1 MIKEHNMKG
10 VTVWFTG
17 LPCSGKTTL
26 ALKLN
31 AELKKRGIR
40 PEELDGDI
48 TRKYLSKGLGFSKED
63 RDENIRRV
71 GFVCSLLT
79 RQGAVT
85 TAAFVSPYRS
95 IRAEIRAMI
104 GAFIEVYVKC
114 SLEKCIERDVKG
126 MYKKA
131 IAGEIK
137 NFTGIS
143 DPFEEPEKPEL
154 VVETDKESAE
164 ESLQKILA
172 KMEELGYLR
181 PAAEDLVLPDYLRR
195 DLLKSPARGN
205 FPDLST
211 FVIHILGQYVAHHGS
226 DGSDISQAEEEAA
239 KAKLKKLGY
248 LS

>member
-1 MIKEHNMKG
+1 MKG

-31 AELKKRGIR
+31 AELKKRGYQ

-79 RQGAVT
+79 RHGAVT

-104 GAFIEVYVKC
+104 GNFIEIYVKC
-114 SLEKCIERDVKG
+114 GLDQCILRDVKG

-143 DPFEEPEKPEL
+143 DPFEEPENPEL
-154 VVETDKESAE
+154 ILETDKQSE
-164 ESLQKILA
+164 EECLQKILQ
-172 KMEELGYLR
+172 KMEAMGYLQ
-181 PAAEDLVLPDYLRR
+181 PAANEVRIPEYLRK
-195 DLLKSPARGN
+195 DLLAHSAREN
-205 FPDLST
+205 FPDLPT
-211 FVIHILGQYVAHHGS
+211 FVIHALGQYVAQHG
-226 DGSDISQAEEEAA
+226 DGGALSQAEEDAA
-239 KAKLKKLGY
+239 KEKLKRLGY

>member
-1 MIKEHNMKG
+1 MNKEQQMKG

-26 ALKLN
+26 ALKLS
-31 AELKKRGIR
+31 AELKKRGIVS
-40 PEELDGDI
+40 EDLDGDV

-79 RQGAVT
+79 RHGAVT
-85 TAAFVSPYRS
+85 TAAFVSPYRT
-95 IRAEIRAMI
+95 IRAEIRKMI
-104 GAFIEVYVKC
+104 GNFMEVYVKC
-114 SLEKCIERDVKG
+114 SLEKCIERDIKY

-143 DPFEEPEKPEL
+143 DPYEEPENPEL
-154 VVETDKESAE
+154 IVETDKESEA
-164 ESLQKILA
+164 ESLNKILA
-172 KMEELGYLR
+172 KMEELGYL
-181 PAAEDLVLPDYLRR
+181 PAPANHVFIPDYLRR
-195 DLLKSPARGN
+195 ELDQNLVKRN

-211 FVIHILGQYVAHHGS
+211 FVIHILNQYVSQNSG
-226 DGSDISQAEEEAA
+226 GGEISQAEEDAA
-239 KAKLKKLGY
+239 REKLKKLGY

>member
-1 MIKEHNMKG
+1 MKG

-26 ALKLN
+26 ALKLS
-31 AELKKRGIR
+31 AELKKRGIQC
-40 PEELDGDI
+40 EDLDGDI

-79 RQGAVT
+79 KHGAVT

-95 IRAEIRAMI
+95 IRAEIREMI
-104 GAFIEVYVKC
+104 GDFVEVYVKC

-154 VVETDKESAE
+154 VIESDKESE
-164 ESLQKILA
+164 DESLQKLLV
-172 KMEELGYLR
+172 KLEELGYLK
-181 PAAEDLVLPDYLRR
+181 PAGKDVVIPDYLRQ
-195 DLLKSPARGN
+195 DLIKILGSQN
-205 FPDLST
+205 FPDLPT
-211 FVIHILGQYVAHHGS
+211 FVIHILSSYAAQNSGQGELPK
-226 DGSDISQAEEEAA
+226 AEEDAVRE
-239 KAKLKKLGY
+239 KLKKLGY
-248 LS
+248 IS

>member
-1 MIKEHNMKG
+1 MKG

-26 ALKLN
+26 ALKLS
-31 AELKKRGIR
+31 AALAGRGITC
-40 PEELDGDI
+40 ENLDGDV

-79 RQGAVT
+79 RHGAVT

-95 IRAEIRAMI
+95 VRDEVRQMV
-104 GAFIEVYVKC
+104 GNFVEVYVKC
-114 SLEKCIERDVKG
+114 GLEACIARDVKG

-143 DPFEEPEKPEL
+143 DPFEEPERPEL
-154 VVETDKESAE
+154 VIESDKESE
-164 ESLQKILA
+164 DESLRKVLA
-172 KMEELGYLR
+172 KLDELGYLKAGAGAIAI
-181 PAAEDLVLPDYLRR
+181 PEYLRQ
-195 DLLKSPARGN
+195 DLLRILGQQS
-205 FPDLST
+205 FPDLNT
-211 FVIHILGQYVAHHGS
+211 LIIHILGQYAAQHAAGDLPPS
-226 DGSDISQAEEEAA
+226 EEDAVRE
-239 KAKLKKLGY
+239 KLKKLGY
-248 LS
+248 IS

>member
-1 MIKEHNMKG
+1 MKG

-31 AELKKRGIR
+31 AELKKRGYN

-79 RQGAVT
+79 RHGALT

-95 IRAEIRAMI
+95 IRAEIRQMI
-104 GAFIEVYVKC
+104 GNFVEVYVKC

-137 NFTGIS
+137 NFTGVS
-143 DPFEEPEKPEL
+143 DPFEEPENPEL
-154 VVETDKESAE
+154 VIESDKESE
-164 ESLQKILA
+164 DESLTKLLN
-172 KMEELGYLR
+172 KLEELGYLK
-181 PAAEDLVLPDYLRR
+181 PADKDVVIPDYLRQ
-195 DLLKSPARGN
+195 DLIKILGSQN
-205 FPDLST
+205 FPDLPT
-211 FVIHILGQYVAHHGS
+211 FVIHILSNYAAQNNAAGEL
-226 DGSDISQAEEEAA
+226 SQSEEDAVRE
-239 KAKLKKLGY
+239 KLKKLGY
-248 LS
+248 IS

>member
-1 MIKEHNMKG
+1 MKG

-26 ALKLN
+26 ALKLS
-31 AELKKRGIR
+31 AELKKRGILA
-40 PEELDGDI
+40 EDLDGDV

-79 RQGAVT
+79 KHGAVV

-95 IRAEIRAMI
+95 IRNEIRGMI
-104 GAFIEVYVKC
+104 GNFIEVYVKC
-114 SLEKCIERDVKG
+114 SLDKCIERDVKG

-137 NFTGIS
+137 NFTGVS

-154 VVETDKESAE
+154 VVETDKESEA
-164 ESLQKILA
+164 ESLKKIIA
-172 KMEELGYLR
+172 KLEELGYLR
-181 PAAEDLVLPDYLRR
+181 PSDKDILIPDYLRQ
-195 DLLKSPARGN
+195 DLLKTMANQN

-211 FVIHILGQYVAHHGS
+211 YVIHILGQYVAQNSGP
-226 DGSDISQAEEEAA
+226 GDISKAEEDAVRE
-239 KAKLKKLGY
+239 KLKKLGY
-248 LS
+248 IS

>member
-1 MIKEHNMKG
+1 MKG

-26 ALKLN
+26 ALKLS
-31 AELKKRGIR
+31 AELKKRGILC
-40 PEELDGDI
+40 EDLDGDV

-79 RQGAVT
+79 KHGAVT

-95 IRAEIRAMI
+95 IRAEIREMI
-104 GAFIEVYVKC
+104 GNFVEIYVKC
-114 SLEKCIERDVKG
+114 SLDKCIERDVKG

-154 VVETDKESAE
+154 VIESDKETE
-164 ESLQKILA
+164 DESLARLLA
-172 KMEELGYLR
+172 KLEELGYLK
-181 PAAEDLVLPDYLRR
+181 PAGKDIAIPDYLRQ
-195 DLLKSPARGN
+195 DLLKSLSHQN
-205 FPDLST
+205 FPDLPT
-211 FVIHILGQYVAHHGS
+211 FVIHILSNYVAQNAGQ
-226 DGSDISQAEEEAA
+226 GELPKAEEDAVRE
-239 KAKLKKLGY
+239 KLKKLGY
-248 LS
+248 IS

>member
-1 MIKEHNMKG
+1 MKG
-10 VTVWFTG
+10 VTIWFTG

-26 ALKLN
+26 ALKLS
-31 AELKKRGIR
+31 AELRKRGIHC
-40 PEELDGDI
+40 EDLDGDI

-79 RQGAVT
+79 KHGAVT

-95 IRAEIRAMI
+95 IRAEIREMI
-104 GAFIEVYVKC
+104 GDFVEVYVKC

-154 VVETDKESAE
+154 VIESDKESE
-164 ESLQKILA
+164 DESLQKLLV
-172 KMEELGYLR
+172 KLEELGYLK
-181 PAAEDLVLPDYLRR
+181 PAGKDVVIPDYLRQ
-195 DLLKSPARGN
+195 DLIKILGSQN
-205 FPDLST
+205 FPDLPT
-211 FVIHILGQYVAHHGS
+211 FVIHILSSYAAQNSGQGELPK
-226 DGSDISQAEEEAA
+226 AEEDAVRE
-239 KAKLKKLGY
+239 KLKKLGY
-248 LS
+248 IS

>member
-1 MIKEHNMKG
+1 MKG

-26 ALKLN
+26 ALKLS
-31 AELKKRGIR
+31 AELNKRGILC
-40 PEELDGDI
+40 EDLDGDV
-48 TRKYLSKGLGFSKED
+48 TRKYLSKGLGFSKDD

-79 RQGAVT
+79 KHGAVT

-95 IRAEIRAMI
+95 IRAEIRQMI
-104 GAFIEVYVKC
+104 GNFVEVYVKC

-137 NFTGIS
+137 NFTGVS

-154 VVETDKESAE
+154 VIESDKETE
-164 ESLQKILA
+164 DESLKKLLA
-172 KMEELGYLR
+172 KLEELGYLQ
-181 PAAEDLVLPDYLRR
+181 PAGKDIVIPAYLRQDLVKILA
-195 DLLKSPARGN
+195 SQN
-205 FPDLST
+205 FPDLQT
-211 FVIHILGQYVAHHGS
+211 FVIHILSSYAAQNSGPA
-226 DGSDISQAEEEAA
+226 DLSQSEEDAVRE
-239 KAKLKKLGY
+239 KLKKLGY
-248 LS
+248 IS